1 MTSSQLEERCA
12 RWVPHDITFQIEGSH
27 TNPYLD
33 VDASVLFTLPSGR
46 KKRIPAFWSGGQTWR
61 ARFAPSSVGR
71 YSYRVRVTGNRITPH
86 PEGKLEVVP
95 YTGRNALYRH
105 GPIKVDASRRYLC
118 HQDGEPFFWLADT
131 WWYGATSRCRWPEDF
146 QFLVQ
151 DRAGKGFTVIQMV
164 VGIPPEIAATDPE
177 AANEGGLPFLGG
189 WDRMN
194 PDYFDYVDRRVACL
208 VNAGLV
214 PCIVGGWGH
223 HIDWAGKRAVTHFW
237 EYLVARYAAYPVVWC
252 LSGETDLFP
261 GLGVRPLAR
270 AVSALVPPRIRGSR
284 AWAALRDRLA
294 PATQAVHAQ
303 ALRERRQQWEQVGQA
318 LSAAD
323 PSHHPVTTHPAPGGY
338 AHETV
343 NNAPWLDLTS
353 IQSGHSEQVAHQMVN
368 AILEARH
375 LAPQRPI
382 INMEPW
388 YEGILGR
395 FWGERQRYAFW
406 MCVLA
411 GAAGHTYGANGVW
424 QMSTSSDDFLGHW
437 GEADWRAAYALA
449 GSSQLGAARAF
460 LGALR
465 WWELQPRIDWI
476 TPHWGKEREDM
487 PLAAAAGTDL
497 VLVYFP
503 ATRRSF
509 DAVLRNLEAGREYQ
523 ASWFNTRSGAI
534 LGARSL
540 TAEER
545 WVVPARPS
553 LDDWLLA
560 VEKA

>member
-1 MTSSQLEERCA
+1 VTDNQPAKRCA
-12 RWVPHDITFQIEGSH
+12 CWVPHEIRFQIEGSPID
-27 TNPYLD
+27 PYYD
-33 VDASVLFTLPSGR
+33 VDASVLFNLPSGR
-46 KKRIPAFWSGGQTWR
+46 QKRIPAFWSGGQTWC

-71 YSYRVRVTGNRITPH
+71 HSYRVSVAGDQSTPH
-86 PEGKLEVVP
+86 PEGQFEVVP
-95 YTGRNALYRH
+95 YRGSNALFRH
-105 GPIKVDASRRYLC
+105 GPIRVHASRRYLC

-131 WWYGATSRCRWPEDF
+131 WWYGATGRCRWPEDF
-146 QFLVQ
+146 QFLVE
-151 DRAGKGFTVIQMV
+151 DRAGKGFTAIQMV

-177 AANEGGLPFLGG
+177 AANEGGPPFFGT
-189 WDRMN
+189 WDRVN

-208 VNAGLV
+208 VNSGLV

-223 HIDWAGKRAVTHFW
+223 HIDWAGTRALTHFW
-237 EYLVARYAAYPVVWC
+237 EYLVARYAAYPVIWC
-252 LSGETDLFP
+252 LSGETDWFP
-261 GLGVRPLAR
+261 GLGSSSLAGS
-270 AVSALVPPRIRGSR
+270 VSALVPSRIRGSR
-284 AWAALRDRLA
+284 VWAALRDRLV
-294 PATQAVHAQ
+294 PAAQ
-303 ALRERRQQWEQVGQA
+303 VGQPQSLRERRQRWEHVGQA

-323 PSHHPVTTHPAPGGY
+323 PSHHPLTTHPLPGGY

-343 NNAPWLDLTS
+343 NNAPWLDVTS
-353 IQSGHSEQVAHQMVN
+353 IQSGHSEQVVNQMVT

-375 LAPQRPI
+375 LAPRRPI

-437 GEADWRAAYALA
+437 GEADWRAAYAFV

-460 LGALR
+460 LEALP
-465 WWELQPRIDWI
+465 WWELEPCVDWI
-476 TPHWGKEREDM
+476 TPHWGAKREDM
-487 PLAAAAGTDL
+487 PLTAAAGGDL

-503 ATRRSF
+503 ATRRGF

-523 ASWFNTRSGAI
+523 SFWFDTRSGEI
-534 LGARSL
+534 LEARSF
-540 TAEER
+540 TAQET
-545 WVVPARPS
+545 WAVPARPS
-553 LDDWLLA
+553 LNDWLLVVRRA
-560 VEKA
+560 